1 MCLLL
6 HGFPLLLEDLSGGT
20 AATVFLKSL
29 PPLSLSGESTGSTA
43 VIILLGAYLELC
55 MCQHVSAY
63 SAVSLASS
71 LSIFFATWLHRSP
84 GSLRRKRCLNSRPA
98 GSQAGRHAKSDLISC
113 VGACLPSS
121 GA

>member
-71 LSIFFATWLHRSP
+71 LSIFFATWSLSLP
-84 GSLRRKRCLNSRPA
+84 GSLRRKRCFEE
-98 GSQAGRHAKSDLISC
+98 QAGWLTSWQARKEGPHQLCRSLAS
-113 VGACLPSS
+113 
-121 GA
+121 